1 MTPITSLLLVTSL
14 ISAVFAAPTQP
25 KRRSFRVDRV
35 RQANY
40 VPNGHAA
47 LRKAY
52 VKFGLED
59 ITFLPNADAAAEIDA
74 ETAGSSGTESEVG
87 EVSASPTQ
95 NDAEFLSPV
104 SVGGQ
109 TIVMDF
115 DTGSSD
121 MWVFNTQLSS
131 QSQTGHTIF
140 DPTKSSTFQSLE
152 GATFNISYGDGSFAE
167 GPVGLDTVN
176 IGGATVTQQ
185 AIGLPTS
192 VADSFVSDASSN
204 GLVGLAFSKLNT
216 VKPQQQKTFFDNV
229 MDDLEQPVFTANLKH
244 GVSGAYEFGT
254 IDDTQFTGSL
264 TQVPVDASQGFWEFE
279 TTQIAVGSGQAQSI
293 QGGTGTA
300 IADTGTSLLIV
311 DDAVVTAYYSQVDGA
326 QNSDSSG
333 GVIFPCTSTLPS
345 LSLAVGDSYMA
356 VIDGSLLNF
365 SDAGKDQQTGEDR
378 EFLHTPSAPRA
389 LTLCSQSA
397 SVLCSPMQVLAYKFL
412 ETSSLSRNSL
422 RLTPQVRLWE
432 SHLTPE
438 VRKSILFEH
447 SDGVSGLSRVDYH
460 DPYSVPA
467 SSIPHPR
474 QKAISSPMPMQ
485 LSLPRVVVIEDAP
498 AY

>member
-1 MTPITSLLLVTSL
+1 MTPITFLLLATSL
-14 ISAVFAAPTQP
+14 VAAVFAAPTQP
-25 KRRSFRVDRV
+25 KKRSFKVDRV

-52 VKFGLED
+52 VKFGLDD
-59 ITFLPNADAAAEIDA
+59 ITFLPNANTAAEIDA
-74 ETAGSSGTESEVG
+74 ETAGSSGTESEIG

-131 QSQTGHTIF
+131 QSQSGHTIF
-140 DPTKSSTFQSLE
+140 DPTKSSTFQSLD
-152 GATFNISYGDGSFAE
+152 GATFNITYGDGSFAE
-167 GPVGLDTVN
+167 GPVGLDTVD

-185 AIGLPTS
+185 AIGLPTL
-192 VADSFVSDASSN
+192 VADSFVSDMSSN

-216 VKPQQQKTFFDNV
+216 VQPQQQKTFFDNV
-229 MDDLEQPVFTANLKH
+229 MNDLEQPVFTANLKH
-244 GVSGAYEFGT
+244 GVAGAYEFGS

-264 TQVPVDASQGFWEFE
+264 TQVPVDSSQGFWEFA
-279 TTQIAVGSGQAQSI
+279 TTQIAVGSDQAQTI
-293 QGGTGTA
+293 QGGSGTA

-311 DDAVVTAYYSQVDGA
+311 DDAIVEAYYAQVDGA
-326 QNSDSSG
+326 QNSASAG

-356 VIDGSLLNF
+356 VVNGSLLNF
-365 SDAGKDQQTGEDR
+365 SDAGTDQETGENC
-378 EFLHTPSAPRA
+378 EFF
-389 LTLCSQSA
+389 
-397 SVLCSPMQVLAYKFL
+397 Y
-412 ETSSLSRNSL
+412 SLS
-422 RLTPQVRLWE
+422 V
-432 SHLTPE
+432 
-438 VRKSILFEH
+438 
-447 SDGVSGLSRVDYH
+447 
-460 DPYSVPA
+460 
-467 SSIPHPR
+467 
-474 QKAISSPMPMQ
+474 
-485 LSLPRVVVIEDAP
+485 
-498 AY
+498 

>member
-1 MTPITSLLLVTSL
+1 MTPITLLLLATSFV
-14 ISAVFAAPTQP
+14 SAVFAAPTQL
-25 KRRSFRVDRV
+25 KKRSFKVDRV

-52 VKFGLED
+52 VKFGLDD
-59 ITFLPNADAAAEIDA
+59 ITFLPNANAAAKIDA
-74 ETAGSSGTESEVG
+74 ETAGSSGTGSENG

-131 QSQTGHTIF
+131 QSQSGHTTF
-140 DPTKSSTFQSLE
+140 DPTKSSTFQSLD

-167 GPVGLDTVN
+167 GPVGLDTVD

-185 AIGLPTS
+185 AIGLPTL
-192 VADSFVSDASSN
+192 VADSFVSDVSSN
-204 GLVGLAFSKLNT
+204 GLVGLAFSALNT
-216 VKPQQQKTFFDNV
+216 VQPQQQKTFFANV
-229 MDDLEQPVFTANLKH
+229 VNDLEQPVFTANLKH
-244 GVSGAYEFGT
+244 GVAGAYEFGN

-264 TQVPVDASQGFWEFE
+264 TQVPVDSSQGFWEFA
-279 TTQIAVGSGQAQSI
+279 TTQIAVGSEQVQTV
-293 QGGTGTA
+293 QGGSGTA

-311 DDAVVTAYYSQVDGA
+311 DDAVVDAYYTQVDGA
-326 QNSDSSG
+326 QNSASAG

-365 SDAGKDQQTGEDR
+365 SDAGTDQETGENC
-378 EFLHTPSAPRA
+378 EF
-389 LTLCSQSA
+389 
-397 SVLCSPMQVLAYKFL
+397 F
-412 ETSSLSRNSL
+412 
-422 RLTPQVRLWE
+422 
-432 SHLTPE
+432 
-438 VRKSILFEH
+438 
-447 SDGVSGLSRVDYH
+447 
-460 DPYSVPA
+460 YSVPLWPA
-467 SSIPHPR
+467 STDTFSTVCFGAVQSNAGAGIQIFGDIFFKSQFVAFDASGPSLGVAPH
-474 QKAISSPMPMQ
+474 A
-485 LSLPRVVVIEDAP
+485 
-498 AY
+498 

>member
-1 MTPITSLLLVTSL
+1 MTPITFLLLATSL
-14 ISAVFAAPTQP
+14 VAAVFAAPTQP
-25 KRRSFRVDRV
+25 KKRSFKVDRV

-52 VKFGLED
+52 VKFGLDD
-59 ITFLPNADAAAEIDA
+59 ITFLPNANTAAEIDA
-74 ETAGSSGTESEVG
+74 ETAGSSGTESEIG

-131 QSQTGHTIF
+131 QSQSGHTIF
-140 DPTKSSTFQSLE
+140 DPTKSSTFQSLD
-152 GATFNISYGDGSFAE
+152 GATFNITYGDGSFAE
-167 GPVGLDTVN
+167 GPVGLDTVD

-185 AIGLPTS
+185 AIGLPTL
-192 VADSFVSDASSN
+192 VADSFVSDMSSN

-216 VKPQQQKTFFDNV
+216 VQPQQQKTFFDNV
-229 MDDLEQPVFTANLKH
+229 MNDLEQPVFTANLKH
-244 GVSGAYEFGT
+244 GVAGAYEFGS

-264 TQVPVDASQGFWEFE
+264 TQVPVDSSQGFWEFA
-279 TTQIAVGSGQAQSI
+279 TTQIAVGSDQAQTI
-293 QGGTGTA
+293 QGGSGTA

-311 DDAVVTAYYSQVDGA
+311 DDAVVEAYYAQVDGA
-326 QNSDSSG
+326 QNSASAG

-356 VIDGSLLNF
+356 VVNGSLLNF
-365 SDAGKDQQTGEDR
+365 SDAGTDQETGENC
-378 EFLHTPSAPRA
+378 EFF
-389 LTLCSQSA
+389 
-397 SVLCSPMQVLAYKFL
+397 Y
-412 ETSSLSRNSL
+412 SLS
-422 RLTPQVRLWE
+422 V
-432 SHLTPE
+432 
-438 VRKSILFEH
+438 
-447 SDGVSGLSRVDYH
+447 
-460 DPYSVPA
+460 
-467 SSIPHPR
+467 
-474 QKAISSPMPMQ
+474 
-485 LSLPRVVVIEDAP
+485 
-498 AY
+498 